1 LERKIGVMDI
11 AAFQEEAIAQN
22 HRGMAQFRA
31 GNLSAAIAHFQ
42 QAIVHDPQLHS
53 AHYNLGLAYFDQGH
67 YAAAIAPFAQACTLH
82 PNFPTARTYHNRA
95 IYYAAVAQ
103 RGYTFS
109 QDWFGHNIP
118 RLRSWLGAW
127 RDRPHLRGLEIGS
140 WEGRSACWFLDEIL
154 THPTAHLTCID
165 TFGGGSEHQTL
176 NPQELRQIE
185 ARFDYNLRRSG
196 AAHKVQKWV
205 GTSPTVLVQLQT
217 DPTRQ
222 PYDFIYIDGSH
233 LAADVLQDAVLA
245 WPLLRVGGLMIF
257 DDYGLNLYADANLN
271 PAVGIEAFLS
281 GFGAE
286 LVVRDRTWQV
296 VVEKRSSP
304 TDPPLSVYAQ
314 QILAQHS

>member
-1 LERKIGVMDI
+1 MMDV
-11 AAFQEEAIAQN
+11 APFEAEAIAQN

-31 GNLSAAIAHFQ
+31 GNLGAAIAHFQ
-42 QAIVHDPQLHS
+42 QAIAYDPQFHS

-67 YAAAIAPFAQACTLH
+67 YAAAIAPFAQAYALH
-82 PNFPTARTYHNRA
+82 PNFPIARAYHDRA
-95 IYYAAVAQ
+95 TYYAAVSR

-118 RLRSWLGAW
+118 RLRSHLGPW

-154 THPTAHLTCID
+154 THPAAHLTCID
-165 TFGGGSEHQTL
+165 TFGGGNEHQIL
-176 NPQELRQIE
+176 NSQELHQIE
-185 ARFDYNLRRSG
+185 ARFDRNIQCSG

-205 GTSPTVLVQLQT
+205 GTSPTALIKLQADST
-217 DPTRQ
+217 LK

-257 DDYGLNLYADANLN
+257 DDYQLSLYADATLN
-271 PAVGIEAFLS
+271 PAVGIDAFLS

-286 LVVRDRTWQV
+286 LKVCDRTWQV
-296 VVEKRSSP
+296 IIEKQVPPQNPSLSS
-304 TDPPLSVYAQ
+304 YAQ
-314 QILAQHS
+314 QILAQHH

>member
-1 LERKIGVMDI
+1 MMNIPKP
-11 AAFQEEAIAQN
+11 QEVAIAQN
-22 HRGMAQFRA
+22 HLGMTQFRA
-31 GNLSAAIAHFQ
+31 GNFSAAIAHFQ
-42 QAIVHDPQLHS
+42 QAIAHNPQHHS
-53 AHYNLGLAYFDQGH
+53 AYYNLGLAYFDQGH

-82 PNFPTARTYHNRA
+82 PNFPAARAYHDRA
-95 IYYAAVAQ
+95 IYYATVVQ

-118 RLRSWLGAW
+118 RLRSHLGPW

-176 NPQELRQIE
+176 NAPELHHIE
-185 ARFDYNLRRSG
+185 ARFDHNIQRSG

-205 GTSPTVLVQLQT
+205 GTSPAVLVQLQT
-217 DPTRQ
+217 NSTLTS
-222 PYDFIYIDGSH
+222 YDFIYIDGSH

-257 DDYGLNLYADANLN
+257 DDYGLNLYADEQLN
-271 PAVGIEAFLS
+271 PAVGIEAFLQ

-296 VVEKRSSP
+296 VLEKRSP
-304 TDPPLSVYAQ
+304 PPNPPLSSYAQ
-314 QILAQHS
+314 QLLSQRN